1 MNKFDTH
8 GGYFAPTGYFKVN
21 TGGSHDE
28 NPNGGVQIGVDQQGV
43 PNMLEEGEPVY
54 NDYVF
59 SDNIKADED
68 ILAKNN
74 IPAKYA
80 GRLYSEIADAYVDE
94 AEERPL
100 DPISNNGLN
109 EMLVRLSQAQEE
121 QKQIQQR
128 QELEDE
134 LASMSPEELA
144 QLDSM
149 LADSEQTDMSF
160 ADGGMINRF
169 NNGGWENFL
178 ASLADYK
185 NSLKKGRIAGTYA
198 IDSGFPLAGYKTIKD
213 LENSEGYKN
222 FTNYILNHSDEQKV
236 QDYLKALD
244 AGVAKGVTT
253 LFDGDTLRKG
263 WEDIFRRRRN
273 DGKGGIY
280 HFSGDDLN
288 ALNRFVAPTLPPV
301 ENKITLPLGASSIAP
316 QTMLAN
322 PHLASPMGKYVS
334 RTSEYDDE
342 QEPDSTEEQQV
353 SAQYPLQPTLA
364 TFPRYA
370 GALMN
375 GALGVYNALQEP
387 DRYSIRRYNPVLPS
401 GRMQLV
407 DPVYNP
413 IDENMAVND
422 VLANSAATSRAIA
435 NSGLGPSTGAAL
447 LAADYNAGRNIGA
460 ARTQVWDANN
470 QRRNNVIAQR
480 NANGQA
486 LGNFNYGISR
496 DRAQIIND
504 ARLRN
509 IQNEFAQQRMNYA
522 AEGEKY
528 AALGNQISNINA
540 ALYGIG
546 TENVRLNS
554 INSNPAYDWVRM
566 PDGNIY
572 YMPKRNS
579 GSNGGVLLKKYN
591 K

>member
-144 QLDSM
+144 QLESM
-149 LADSEQTDMSF
+149 LADSEQPEMAF

-169 NNGGWENFL
+169 DNGGWENFL
-178 ASLADYK
+178 AALANYT
-185 NSLKKGRIAGTYA
+185 NSQKKGRIAGTYA

-244 AGVAKGVTT
+244 AGVAEGVTT
-253 LFDGDTLRKG
+253 LYDGDVLRDN
-263 WEDIFRRRRN
+263 WADIFTKRRN

-288 ALNRFVAPTLPPV
+288 ALNRSVAPTLPVV
-301 ENKITLPLGASSIAP
+301 ENRMALPNSVVSIAP
-316 QTMLAN
+316 QTMLRN
-322 PHLASPMGKYVS
+322 PHLDSPQVPI
-334 RTSEYDDE
+334 TQQVAIAEVPAQNDE
-342 QEPDSTEEQQV
+342 QR
-353 SAQYPLQPTLA
+353 SAQSYLA

-447 LAADYNAGRNIGA
+447 LAADYNAGRNVGA

-504 ARLRN
+504 ARMRN

-566 PDGNIY
+566 PDCNIF